1 MTSMT
6 VYQRTHPV
14 RRDLRQQLQDAW
26 QKVRATGVSLENRF
40 AHLERQ
46 HLNPFVESLL
56 ARWVDPRGGQQQQL
70 SHSLPPTEVSPET
83 TMVNRGLYLSSASL
97 GIAVVGQLLAPPLQ
111 LLGLPGL
118 LYGTWHLSR
127 SAYTKLVNEKTL
139 HVDLLLTIV
148 NLAYI
153 SGGYWV
159 LGNLTITSF
168 YFSSKLLMMIKDQLR
183 HDLANA
189 MMQPM
194 QPVWVMI
201 DGQEVQRSL
210 KDLQPGDLVLVH
222 AGETS
227 PVDGVIQSGVATVDE
242 QMLTGEAVLVE
253 KVMGDRLYT
262 STLLVSG
269 RVVVSVVESGSATIV
284 ARIQEVL
291 DRTVDL
297 RSSRQ
302 LQMQQLTNKLV
313 APTLGL
319 AAVTLSF
326 LGLNAAAAMVNN
338 HPYRQLNNFA
348 ALGILNG
355 FTAAAGQRI
364 LIKDGRSLELLLDI
378 DTLIFDKT
386 GTLTLSEP
394 QLEAA
399 HSVDDIPSVELL
411 AYAAAAEQHQ
421 RHPIARAIMAAAQSL
436 GIVVPSIDEAT
447 FKVGLGLIVQVGVHT
462 IHVGSARFLT
472 ESDIVLPSDLIELQ
486 TISQQQG
493 KLCVWVARD
502 GLVIGV
508 LILKAPLRPEARAI
522 IDNLRQS
529 TKIRTVLLVSGDQPI
544 PTQQAAIAVGADGFY
559 AETLPA
565 GKAELIAR
573 LQSEGRKVCFVGD
586 GINDAIALKQANVS
600 VSMVGSTRT
609 AIDTAHIVLMDE
621 GLERLPTLFTLAQ
634 NVAETQRMMM
644 IPVLGTS
651 ILGVIGIFAW
661 DWRLTMSTILDQAG
675 MIGGTS
681 VLLRQ
686 RMLSQRKLGSVHP
699 A

>member
-1 MTSMT
+1 MASMT
-6 VYQRTHPV
+6 VYQRTHSA

-26 QKVRATGVSLENRF
+26 QKARAQGMKLEHRL
-40 AHLERQ
+40 AHIEHQ
-46 HLNPFVESLL
+46 HLNPLLESLL
-56 ARWVDPRGGQQQQL
+56 TRWIDPRGRQQQQL
-70 SHSLPPTEVSPET
+70 SQSLPPVEISPET
-83 TMVNRGLYLSSASL
+83 AVVNRGLYLSSASL
-97 GIAVVGQLLAPPLQ
+97 GIAAVGQLLAPPLQ
-111 LLGLPGL
+111 LLSLPGL

-139 HVDLLLTIV
+139 HVDMLLTIV

-194 QPVWVMI
+194 QPVWVII
-201 DGQEVQRSL
+201 DGQEIQRSL

-222 AGETS
+222 AGETA
-227 PVDGVIQSGVATVDE
+227 PVDGVIQSGAATVDE

-253 KVMGDRLYT
+253 KGVGDRLYT

-269 RVVVSVVESGSATIV
+269 KVVVTVIESGNATIV
-284 ARIQEVL
+284 ARIQEVM

-297 RSSRQ
+297 RSGRQ
-302 LQMQQLTNKLV
+302 LQMQKLTNELV

-319 AAVTLSF
+319 SAVTLSF
-326 LGLNAAAAMVNN
+326 LGLDAAAAMVNN

-348 ALGILNG
+348 ALGIMNG
-355 FTAAAGQRI
+355 FTAAAGQNI

-394 QLEAA
+394 QLEAI
-399 HSVDDIPSVELL
+399 HSVDNMPSAELL
-411 AYAAAAEQHQ
+411 VYAAAAEQHQ

-436 GIVVPSIDEAT
+436 GISVPPIDEAT
-447 FKVGLGLIVQVGVHT
+447 FKVGLGLIVQVGIHT
-462 IHVGSARFLT
+462 IHVGSARFMT
-472 ESDIVLPSDLIELQ
+472 ASDIALPPEFLELQ
-486 TISQQQG
+486 TTSQQQG

-502 GLVIGV
+502 GLVSGV
-508 LILKAPLRPEARAI
+508 LILKAPIRPEAHAI
-522 IDNLRQS
+522 IDELRRS
-529 TKIRTVLLVSGDQPI
+529 TKIRTVLLVSGDQPT
-544 PTQQAAIAVGADGFY
+544 PTQQAALAVGADGFH
-559 AETLPA
+559 AEILPA

-573 LQSEGRKVCFVGD
+573 LQAEGRKVCFVGD

-609 AIDTAHIVLMDE
+609 AIDTAHVVLMDE
-621 GLERLPTLFTLAQ
+621 GLERLQALFTLAQ
-634 NVAETQRMMM
+634 HVADTQRMMM

-675 MIGGTS
+675 MIGGTT

-686 RMLSQRKLGSVHP
+686 RLLSQRQLRSTHP

>member
-1 MTSMT
+1 MS
-6 VYQRTHPV
+6 RLRFSRH
-14 RRDLRQQLQDAW
+14 RRNFLKFIGLF
-26 QKVRATGVSLENRF
+26 SLC
-40 AHLERQ
+40 
-46 HLNPFVESLL
+46 
-56 ARWVDPRGGQQQQL
+56 
-70 SHSLPPTEVSPET
+70 
-83 TMVNRGLYLSSASL
+83 
-97 GIAVVGQLLAPPLQ
+97 IALVVGCARPQTSDPANTGAATPASDGRVSMGTTLKARTLDPADAYEIFPLILLQ
-111 LLGLPGL
+111 
-118 LYGTWHLSR
+118 
-127 SAYTKLVNEKTL
+127 N
-139 HVDLLLTIV
+139 
-148 NLAYI
+148 
-153 SGGYWV
+153 
-159 LGNLTITSF
+159 
-168 YFSSKLLMMIKDQLR
+168 
-183 HDLANA
+183 
-189 MMQPM
+189 
-194 QPVWVMI
+194 
-201 DGQEVQRSL
+201 
-210 KDLQPGDLVLVH
+210 
-222 AGETS
+222 
-227 PVDGVIQSGVATVDE
+227 
-242 QMLTGEAVLVE
+242 
-253 KVMGDRLYT
+253 MGDRLYT

-269 RVVVSVVESGSATIV
+269 RVVVSVMESGSATIV

-462 IHVGSARFLT
+462 IHVGSTRFMIQ
-472 ESDIVLPSDLIELQ
+472 SDIVLPSDLIELQ

-621 GLERLPTLFTLAQ
+621 GLVRLPTLFTLAQ